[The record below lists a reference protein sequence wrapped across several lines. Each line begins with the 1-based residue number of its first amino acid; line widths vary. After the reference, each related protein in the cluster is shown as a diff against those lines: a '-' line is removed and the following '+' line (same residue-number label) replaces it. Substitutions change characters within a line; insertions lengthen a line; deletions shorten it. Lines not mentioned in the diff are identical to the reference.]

1 MTDPLSFQSPL
12 IQAKPRRLKNG
23 VAEPRL
29 PPRVTFTV
37 TLVRTKSPM
46 MIWIKVQR
54 SDRYGVNGKVFT
66 MLQAV
71 RWFVSLLTIMT
82 KNTR

>member
-1 MTDPLSFQSPL
+1 LTEPLSFPKPL
-12 IQAKPRRLKNG
+12 VSEQQRRLKNG
-23 VAEPRL
+23 VASPRL
-29 PPRVTFTV
+29 PQRITFTV
-37 TLVRTKSPM
+37 TMVRTQSPVL
-46 MIWIKVQR
+46 IWIKVQR

-82 KNTR
+82 KNVR